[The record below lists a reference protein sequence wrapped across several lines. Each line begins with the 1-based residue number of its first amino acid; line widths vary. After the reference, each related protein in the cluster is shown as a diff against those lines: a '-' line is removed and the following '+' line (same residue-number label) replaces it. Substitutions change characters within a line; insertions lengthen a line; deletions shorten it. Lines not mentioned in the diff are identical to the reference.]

1 MLTSGPSSST
11 AALSAVTHLARLERL
26 QHRFLMWLGA
36 KTQQTPPHIDY
47 HSLLQYFT
55 TDSIKAR
62 LIHADIMFLHN
73 VFHHRIDSDHLLSM
87 FGLNV
92 PGRRNRRTGLFHI
105 PVASAQPVCRLLLF
119 VSVLQA

>member
-1 MLTSGPSSST
+1 MDYLLPTITLSML
-11 AALSAVTHLARLERL
+11 
-26 QHRFLMWLGA
+26 
-36 KTQQTPPHIDY
+36 
-47 HSLLQYFT
+47 HSLLQYFKA
-55 TDSIKAR
+55 DSIKAR

-105 PVASAQPVCRLLLF
+105 PYGRVKHGQEQPSGTHSLSVQPVASAQPVC
-119 VSVLQA
+119 